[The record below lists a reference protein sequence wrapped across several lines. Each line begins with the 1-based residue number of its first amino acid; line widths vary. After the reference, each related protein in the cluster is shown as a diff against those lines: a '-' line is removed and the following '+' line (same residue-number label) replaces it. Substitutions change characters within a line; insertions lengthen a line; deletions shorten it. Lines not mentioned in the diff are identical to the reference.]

1 MADWIK
7 REISEGLKRLMCL
20 GKERTPAA
28 EVIQLTAAVW
38 LEAIVEGRHFDQE
51 QDAPRFRKGF
61 AILCRECTVWPQPGE
76 LLKAMPPREQL
87 VLTKQPIPA
96 DPDSPVMKAKF
107 EQIAKLF
114 RPTPV
119 WKQDNGHGHVVPRC
133 DGLKARCGGPG
144 LCDVCNK
151 EAQALKAGEVHA

>member
-38 LEAIVEGRHFDQE
+38 LEAVTEGRVFDQQ
-51 QDAPRFRKGF
+51 QDAPRFRKAF
-61 AILCRECTVWPQPGE
+61 AVLCRECEVWPQPGE

-87 VLTKQPIPA
+87 ALTKQPLPA
-96 DPDSPVMKAKF
+96 DPDSPEMKQRFA
-107 EQIAKLF
+107 EIAKVL
-114 RPTPV
+114 RMP
-119 WKQDNGHGHVVPRC
+119 
-133 DGLKARCGGPG
+133 A
-144 LCDVCNK
+144 
-151 EAQALKAGEVHA
+151 